1 MAITKFTLV
10 ACCSFTNQMPLFF
23 PSPCN
28 HQYWWGITFLS
39 LELMADVILYPST
52 TTQCSISFHP
62 SIPPNCSRSRYS
74 SERVNKLLGD
84 TQKPLWLSLLFIQY
98 GPGFYLSIFILC
110 WKIVADNLGN
120 KHGRIKLHDVLVPLS
135 TLPILLSSHSASSAP
150 HFCLPIQSSPFIRW
164 RW

>member
-1 MAITKFTLV
+1 MQSSIL
-10 ACCSFTNQMPLFF
+10 MR
-23 PSPCN
+23 
-28 HQYWWGITFLS
+28 HHFLS

-52 TTQCSISFHP
+52 TTQCSISLHP

-74 SERVNKLLGD
+74 SKRVNKLLGD

-135 TLPILLSSHSASSAP
+135 ALPILLSSHSASSAP
-150 HFCLPIQSSPFIRW
+150 HLCLPIQSSPFIRW
-164 RW
+164 R

>member
-1 MAITKFTLV
+1 MQSSIL
-10 ACCSFTNQMPLFF
+10 MR
-23 PSPCN
+23 
-28 HQYWWGITFLS
+28 HHFLS

-62 SIPPNCSRSRYS
+62 SVPPNCSRFRYS
-74 SERVNKLLGD
+74 SKRVNKLLGD

-110 WKIVADNLGN
+110 WKIVADNLRN

-135 TLPILLSSHSASSAP
+135 TLPILLSSP
-150 HFCLPIQSSPFIRW
+150 LTLPPLLPIPVSQSNLAHSSDGGDKLGEHVQGDYVC
-164 RW
+164 